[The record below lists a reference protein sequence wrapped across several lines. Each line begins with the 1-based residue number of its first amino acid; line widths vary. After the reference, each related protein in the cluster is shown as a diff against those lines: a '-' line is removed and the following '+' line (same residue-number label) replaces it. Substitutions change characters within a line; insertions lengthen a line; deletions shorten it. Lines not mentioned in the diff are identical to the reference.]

1 LHARDRSARCP
12 IAHSASL
19 WDFPQPGGKLYVLAA
34 EKIIPSLLQQLG
46 KTTKSFC
53 MGRAVTEICVADTAR
68 GLIYRG

>member
-19 WDFPQPGGKLYVLAA
+19 WDFPQPGGKLCVLGA
-34 EKIIPSLLQQLG
+34 EKIIPSLLQQLE

-53 MGRAVTEICVADTAR
+53 MGRPDQICVADTAR